1 MSQQGDRRAPGT
13 TRVPFDAL
21 VEVGG
26 ELGPSFE
33 AQAIDIS
40 EEGLHLRTA
49 YLPEVGQPLVF
60 RFDAGP
66 GRQVT
71 AQGEVT
77 WKQEEGKGGEFGAR
91 FTGLDGEAVAALGRI
106 LGLGGPP
113 SPQPTGS
120 RVRLHIDGLASP
132 MRARVK
138 MSSGTEV
145 TAFSELGFLQ
155 VGKQLELED
164 AQSGTK
170 RPACIDRVDVEI
182 DPETRVPQLI
192 VTLRY
197 DDVPAHTLHQEE
209 ADGRAE
215 DHAYDGGPAHAGA
228 APMHVPEN
236 AQGDDEGDLAED
248 DAGMPAHAHAHA
260 HEGAP
265 EESAPADAAGP
276 QPPEARAAAASP
288 QATAES
294 DPSIEDA
301 SGKMRGAI
309 ARGAAKVGP
318 AMAAMMT
325 RAKVTMALLAA
336 KRRGGTKDDV
346 AIPLRRMTA
355 PPPGGALHASGRKVV
370 RSEPELGALKG
381 EEAPKTLSLTKRRAI
396 VGGAAAVAVLLAF
409 VALKKPAPQAPLA
422 SAPPPETTAGA
433 PAAIGAPAPEPL
445 APTLTSPATPTDPM
459 SLSPSAKD
467 DKEAKVRHKV
477 QPFGNGPVAHGN
489 TLHLK
494 MDGAV
499 EKLEGAS
506 QPTGFTVVIP
516 GRRSLEAA
524 GPLAARDSRIASI
537 HVSNDANGAELTVAF
552 KDGVPNYQVRA
563 HGDTLEIALAP
574 IGQVSDPKRSLQA
587 KHHEDQKAH
596 GKSHARDKHD

>member
-1 MSQQGDRRAPGT
+1 MNHQGDRRAAGT

-40 EEGLHLRTA
+40 EEGMHLRTA
-49 YLPEVGQPLVF
+49 YLPEIGQPLLF

-66 GRQVT
+66 DRQIAV
-71 AQGEVT
+71 QCEVT

-91 FTGLDGEAVAALGRI
+91 FTGLDDQAIAALGRI

-113 SPQPTGS
+113 PQQAPGS
-120 RVRLHIDGLASP
+120 RVRLHIEGLASP

-138 MSSGTEV
+138 VSSGTEI

-164 AQSGTK
+164 AQSGAK
-170 RPACIDRVDVEI
+170 RPACIDRVDVEV
-182 DPETRVPQLI
+182 DKETRVPQLV

-197 DDVPAHTLHQEE
+197 DDVPAHAVHEAEAGEVESEEE
-209 ADGRAE
+209 ASSAEAEEVAVDERAE
-215 DHAYDGGPAHAGA
+215 
-228 APMHVPEN
+228 
-236 AQGDDEGDLAED
+236 
-248 DAGMPAHAHAHA
+248 
-260 HEGAP
+260 HEAP
-265 EESAPADAAGP
+265 EQSAPAEDAH
-276 QPPEARAAAASP
+276 PPAEAHAAPASP
-288 QATAES
+288 QPAAS
-294 DPSIEDA
+294 EDA
-301 SGKMRGAI
+301 SIEEASGQMRGAI

-318 AMAAMMT
+318 AFAAMMT

-336 KRRGGTKDDV
+336 KRRGGSKDDV
-346 AIPLRRMTA
+346 AVPIRRTTA

-370 RSEPELGALKG
+370 RSDPELDAMK
-381 EEAPKTLSLTKRRAI
+381 EEEPVKRLSVAKRRAI
-396 VGGAAAVAVLLAF
+396 VGGAVGIAVLLAF
-409 VALKKPAPQAPLA
+409 VALKKPAPQTPLA
-422 SAPPPETTAGA
+422 AAPPPEAA
-433 PAAIGAPAPEPL
+433 PNSVPIAPAPLNPASDPL
-445 APTLTSPATPTDPM
+445 ASTMTSPAGPPDPM

-467 DKEAKVRHKV
+467 DKEAKSPKKKIA
-477 QPFGNGPVAHGN
+477 PFGNGPVAHGN

-494 MDGAV
+494 MDGAI
-499 EKLEGAS
+499 EKLEGAQ

-516 GRRSLEAA
+516 SRRSLEPA
-524 GPLAARDSRIASI
+524 GPLASRDSRIASI
-537 HVSNDANGAELTVAF
+537 HVSNEASGAELTVAF

-574 IGQVSDPKRSLQA
+574 IGQVNDGKTGGTHSVQA
-587 KHHEDQKAH
+587 KHHEGAGKPH
-596 GKSHARDKHD
+596 GKNHQSGAIKPD